1 MTSPVLLWR
10 NGKEELLSRTKTP
23 WEEGNIEPRQSSRK
37 SEAIQI
43 FWKLDKDEISLTW
56 SRMILQIEN
65 FLGNKSPH
73 RTLGGWDWSSRGQST
88 SLTGWMDE
96 TEGVSVPLLTG
107 CKTQVP
113 LSQPHCPP
121 GVTQQVVLTSIC
133 TFAQSASRIFHSLK
147 SSYMSLKDPL
157 WLKVTKVRRQET
169 VQWTEFIIWYN

>member
-107 CKTQVP
+107 WVASLQN
-113 LSQPHCPP
+113 P
-121 GVTQQVVLTSIC
+121 GSPVTATLPSWSYPTSCSYLYLHIC
-133 TFAQSASRIFHSLK
+133 TICISDIPFIEILLH
-147 SSYMSLKDPL
+147 
-157 WLKVTKVRRQET
+157 VTKRSLMTHSNKSKKTRD
-169 VQWTEFIIWYN
+169 IS

>member
-56 SRMILQIEN
+56 SRMNLQIEN

-73 RTLGGWDWSSRGQST
+73 RTLGGWDWSSRGQSA

-107 CKTQVP
+107 WVASLQN
-113 LSQPHCPP
+113 P
-121 GVTQQVVLTSIC
+121 GSPVTATLPSWCYPTSCSYLYLQC
-133 TFAQSASRIFHSLK
+133 TFFAQSASWIFHSLK
-147 SSYMSLKDPL
+147 SSYMSLKDP
-157 WLKVTKVRRQET
+157 
-169 VQWTEFIIWYN
+169 